1 MDLVLGL
8 SMTSSSV
15 RWVLVEGAA
24 GDGATVDRGSA
35 ARAGVDAGVL
45 LDALVGD
52 DTSRRLHAVGLTWSS
67 AAEATASAVWQEL
80 TDRGVENVIAV
91 SAVEAAETLALGI
104 ADVAGYERTV
114 VYVAEP
120 GESVLVAVTPHGVTA
135 DPMDTVTLAHAELP
149 ASDAVVV
156 LGSGDVAG
164 AMAAVQQR
172 TDAPV
177 VSADQSELA
186 LARGAALA
194 SASAVALLDVADGS
208 TTRRLSTSAV
218 LASVLGAAVVTLVV
232 SVSAAVGL
240 SLTPDPAPQMARSV
254 QDEVPEAAP
263 PMPPIVAPPA
273 PVAPPPA
280 PAAPVVNTAPAPE
293 AAELPAPPEAAP
305 VVDEPPAAAPAP
317 APEYVPPA
325 PEYVPPAPPPDYLA
339 PAPGAPVLVPPGGP
353 LPAAVPPPVV
363 VDTPQPRLRDRIIER
378 IPIINRFHE
387 PQYDYTP

>member
-24 GDGATVDRGSA
+24 GEGATIDRGSA
-35 ARAGVDAGVL
+35 DRAGVDAGVL
-45 LDALVGD
+45 LDSLIGD
-52 DTSRRLHAVGLTWSS
+52 DTSRRLHAVGLTWSA

-114 VYVAEP
+114 VYVTEP
-120 GESVLVAVTPHGVTA
+120 GESVLVAVTPDGVTA
-135 DPMDTVTLAHAELP
+135 DRMDTAALAQAQLP
-149 ASDAVVV
+149 SSDAVVV
-156 LGSGDVAG
+156 LGSGDVAA
-164 AMAAVQQR
+164 AMAAAQQR

-194 SASAVALLDVADGS
+194 SASAVALLDVAGE
-208 TTRRLSTSAV
+208 TGARRLSSTAV

-232 SVSAAVGL
+232 SASAAVGL
-240 SLTPDPAPQMARSV
+240 NFTPDPTPQMVRSV
-254 QDEVPEAAP
+254 QDEVREAAP
-263 PMPPIVAPPA
+263 PAPPLVAPPA
-273 PVAPPPA
+273 PPA
-280 PAAPVVNTAPAPE
+280 PAAPIVNTAPAPE
-293 AAELPAPPEAAP
+293 AVELPAPPEAAP

-363 VDTPQPRLRDRIIER
+363 VENPQPRLRDRIIER